1 MEEKSGDEK
10 PVVEERKEENEAK
23 ASVDSHVNKTTKEK
37 TVENSNGPEK
47 KLNGVSKKKEKADE
61 KEKEKSSPERA
72 VKKEKDTEEGGSAK
86 KKPISSFFGRN
97 FFSPCKINFNF
108 SVQQTKVRFL
118 CVCL

>member
-72 VKKEKDTEEGGSAK
+72 VKKDPEEKEGSAR

-97 FFSPCKINFNF
+97 FFSFHHAK
-108 SVQQTKVRFL
+108 
-118 CVCL
+118 